1 MDPRTDYEDGDVT
14 TTRAFITM
22 FRRVGEQFQFSIDGG
37 AGESEVRAHLII
49 DDGTHGGET
58 TIGVTAIDN
67 KDNFETIRDTL
78 DDMGVTILEEDVSE
92 EPNEE
97 MGDYT
102 AFTLEATAPSGLSAE
117 WNVHH
122 LLVYGSLS
130 PEVKE
135 ACYAAFGSD
144 ISVANVRNHFVV
156 YGDNV
161 TENAKDEL
169 ASAVQQS
176 DEFFD
181 DHRRDVV
188 SSVRTAEL
196 V

>member
-1 MDPRTDYEDGDVT
+1 MDPRTDYEDADMV

-22 FRRVGEQFQFSIDGG
+22 FRRVGEQFQFSIDGH
-37 AGESEVRAHLII
+37 ADDSEVRAHLII
-49 DDGTHGGET
+49 DDRKHGGET
-58 TIGVTAIDN
+58 TIGVTSIDN
-67 KDNFETIRDTL
+67 KDNFETIRNTL
-78 DDMGVTILEEDVSE
+78 DDMGVTILEEEISE

-97 MGDYT
+97 IGEYT
-102 AFTLEATAPSGLSAE
+102 AFTLEATAPSSLSAD
-117 WNVHH
+117 WNVPH

-130 PEVKE
+130 PEVRE

-156 YGDNV
+156 YGEGV
-161 TENAKDEL
+161 TERAKDEL

-188 SSVRTAEL
+188 SSIRTAEL
-196 V
+196 I